1 MTDLTSKL
9 IELKETIIEK
19 KLDLSVIQNRL
30 STLLLSDEDL
40 ENRDSIS
47 KELDNDLELAIY
59 TLKPE
64 CQQSAAVDILN
75 KAINLSKKK

>member
-1 MTDLTSKL
+1 LRDLTRKL
-9 IELKETIIEK
+9 IELKKAVIEK
-19 KLDLSVIQNRL
+19 KLDLSFIQKRL

-47 KELDNDLELAIY
+47 KELDNDLELALY
-59 TLKPE
+59 TLKSE
-64 CQQSAAVDILN
+64 CQQNAAVDILN